1 MTTADWKRKIT
12 SEWMSLSSTQKAYPD
27 INPAKEF
34 EGQFS
39 KISVESLLF
48 YAMAYCMMVLEKI
61 FNDRTAEL
69 EAKFASLRPHTVG
82 WYVAKI
88 KAFQYNVTL
97 PLDTDVYPTVDEEKQ
112 IIKYCSVTATRG
124 VLNVKI
130 AGVDTSGRPVR
141 LSDGSSEYP
150 QALKMITAYIN
161 RVKDAGVHFVI
172 SSGEADKFSCRL
184 LVHYDPLHNVTVQ
197 TIKDNITKYLSSMP
211 FDGVYSNMA
220 LIDALQTVEGVK
232 VAEIISS
239 QASYGSNPPVNIVS
253 LYRPDAGYMTLDD
266 AKTQITLEPYTS

>member
-1 MTTADWKRKIT
+1 MTTAEWKRKIT

-27 INPAKEF
+27 IDPTQEF
-34 EGQFS
+34 EEQFS

-48 YAMAYCMMVLEKI
+48 YAIAYCMMVLEKI

-69 EAKFASLRPHTVG
+69 EAKFASLRPHTIG

-97 PLDTDVYPTVDEEKQ
+97 PLDTDVYPNADEEKQ
-112 IIKYCSVTATRG
+112 IVKYCSVTATRG

-130 AGVDTSGRPVR
+130 AGGDTSGRPVR
-141 LSDGSSEYP
+141 LKDDSLEYP

-161 RVKDAGVHFVI
+161 RVKDAGVHFI
-172 SSGEADKFSCRL
+172 LSSSEADKFSCQL
-184 LVHYDPLHNVTVQ
+184 LVHYDPLHNIAVQ
-197 TIKDNITKYLSSMP
+197 TIKDSVTKYLSSMP

-220 LIDALQTVEGVK
+220 LIDALQAVEGVK
-232 VAEIISS
+232 VAEVISS
-239 QASYGSNPPVNIVS
+239 QASYGGNSPVNIVS
-253 LYRPDAGYMTLDD
+253 LYRPDAGYMELDD
-266 AKTQITLEPYTS
+266 AKTQITLESYTS